1 MLTVE
6 EIRQWI
12 NNDAMSRKKQQ
23 AQKGVQY
30 YEGEHDIRNSRIFF
44 INAAGEM
51 EEDKT
56 KSNIKI
62 CHPFFTEI
70 VDQGV
75 QYLLSG
81 DAFIKSDIPELQKEL
96 DERFNDNEDFMAEL
110 YEVVTGS
117 QVKGFEYMYAYK
129 NKDGKT
135 VFECA
140 DSMGV
145 VEVRAKDTQDHC
157 DYLIY
162 WYIDRIDK
170 DSKKIK
176 RIQVWDASQTYFYC
190 QVDEGKIV
198 PDDSVELNPRPHTV
212 YKKPNDANTYYDSYG
227 FIPFFRLDNGR
238 KQFSALKPI
247 KALIDDYDLMNCG
260 LSNNIQDT
268 QEALYVVH
276 NFAGENLD
284 ELMYNIKAKKHI
296 GVDEN
301 GGVEVQTVAIPIE
314 ARRAKMEFD
323 EQNIYRF
330 GFGLNTNGLKDTAA
344 TTNIAIK
351 SAYSL
356 MDLKRNKLEIW
367 LKQFLRKLFKVV
379 LQEINDEQKT
389 DYTQGDI
396 YFDFNPEIPTNALEN
411 AQIKLTEAQTR
422 QTEVTTLQ
430 NLREQ
435 LGDELMMQYVCE
447 QLDINY
453 EDIKD
458 ELPNPDELSPYEAQ
472 LAAVVPED
480 ENAGDLIE

>member
-1 MLTVE
+1 MLTPD

-12 NNDAMSRKKQQ
+12 DNDAASRKKLQ

-30 YEGEHDIRNSRIFF
+30 YEGEHDIRNYRIFYV
-44 INAAGEM
+44 NAAGEV

-62 CHPFFTEI
+62 SHPFFTEI

-145 VEVRAKDTQDHC
+145 VEVRAKDTQDKC

-176 RIQVWDASQTYFYC
+176 RIQVWDESQTYFYC
-190 QVDEGKIV
+190 QVDNGEIKQ
-198 PDDSVELNPRPHTV
+198 DDSAELNPRPHTV
-212 YKKPNDANTYYDSYG
+212 YKKPNDENTYYDSYG

-238 KQFSALKPI
+238 KQYSALKPI

-260 LSNNIQDT
+260 LSNNIQDSA
-268 QEALYVVH
+268 EALYVVQG
-276 NFAGENLD
+276 FQGDNLD
-284 ELMYNIKAKKHI
+284 ELMMNIKAKKHI
-296 GVDEN
+296 GLPE
-301 GGVEVQTVAIPIE
+301 GGAVNVQTVTIPIE
-314 ARRAKMEFD
+314 ARKAKMEFD

-351 SAYSL
+351 SAYAL

-367 LKQFLRKLFKVV
+367 LKQFMRKLFKPV
-379 LQEINDEQKT
+379 LQEINDEQGT

-411 AQIKLTEAQTR
+411 AQIELTEAQKR
-422 QTEVTTLQ
+422 QTEINTVLNIAQ
-430 NLREQ
+430 Q
-435 LGDELMMQYVCE
+435 LDNETMMQLICE

-458 ELPNPDELSPYEAQ
+458 KLPTPEEVDPYAAQ
-472 LAAVVPED
+472 LDTVVPE
-480 ENAGDLIE
+480 GDVIE

>member
-1 MLTVE
+1 MLTVQ

-30 YEGEHDIRNSRIFF
+30 YEGEHDIRNYRIFF
-44 INAAGEM
+44 VNAAGEV

-62 CHPFFTEI
+62 SHPFFTEI

-81 DAFIKSDIPELQKEL
+81 DAFVKSDIPELQKEL

-176 RIQVWDASQTYFYC
+176 RIQVWDDAQTYFYC
-190 QVDEGKIV
+190 QVDDGEIKL
-198 PDDSVELNPRPHTV
+198 DDSAELNPRPHTV
-212 YKKPNDANTYYDSYG
+212 YKKPNDNNTYYDSYG

-260 LSNNIQDT
+260 LSNNIQDSA
-268 QEALYVVH
+268 EALYVVQG
-276 NFAGENLD
+276 FQGDNLD
-284 ELMYNIKAKKHI
+284 ELMQNIKAKKHI
-296 GVDEN
+296 GLPE
-301 GGVEVQTVAIPIE
+301 GGAVNVQTVDIPIE
-314 ARRAKMEFD
+314 ARRAKMEVD

-330 GFGLNTNGLKDTAA
+330 GFGLNTNGLRDTAA

-356 MDLKRNKLEIW
+356 MDLKRNKVEIW

-379 LQEINDEQKT
+379 LQEINDENGT
-389 DYTQGDI
+389 DYVQGDI

-411 AQIKLTEAQTR
+411 AQIELTEAQKR
-422 QTEVTTLQ
+422 QTEISTLLALKEHLGNEILMQ
-430 NLREQ
+430 N
-435 LGDELMMQYVCE
+435 VCD
-447 QLDINY
+447 QLDYNY

-458 ELPNPDELSPYEAQ
+458 KLPDPDELAAYEAK
-472 LAAVVPED
+472 LSAVVPED

>member
-190 QVDEGKIV
+190 QVDDGKIV
-198 PDDSVELNPRPHTV
+198 LDDSAEINPRPHTV

-238 KQFSALKPI
+238 
-247 KALIDDYDLMNCG
+247 
-260 LSNNIQDT
+260 
-268 QEALYVVH
+268 
-276 NFAGENLD
+276 
-284 ELMYNIKAKKHI
+284 
-296 GVDEN
+296 
-301 GGVEVQTVAIPIE
+301 
-314 ARRAKMEFD
+314 
-323 EQNIYRF
+323 
-330 GFGLNTNGLKDTAA
+330 
-344 TTNIAIK
+344 
-351 SAYSL
+351 
-356 MDLKRNKLEIW
+356 
-367 LKQFLRKLFKVV
+367 
-379 LQEINDEQKT
+379 
-389 DYTQGDI
+389 
-396 YFDFNPEIPTNALEN
+396 
-411 AQIKLTEAQTR
+411 
-422 QTEVTTLQ
+422 
-430 NLREQ
+430 
-435 LGDELMMQYVCE
+435 
-447 QLDINY
+447 
-453 EDIKD
+453 
-458 ELPNPDELSPYEAQ
+458 
-472 LAAVVPED
+472 
-480 ENAGDLIE
+480 

>member
-1 MLTVE
+1 MLTVN

-12 NNDAMSRKKQQ
+12 ENDRASKKKQQ

-30 YEGEHDIRNSRIFF
+30 YEGEHDIRNYRIFF
-44 INAAGEM
+44 VNAEGNM

-62 CHPFFTEI
+62 SHPFFTEI

-81 DAFIKSDIPELQKEL
+81 EPFIKSDIPELQKEL
-96 DERFNDNEDFMAEL
+96 DDRFNCNEDFISEL
-110 YEVVTGS
+110 YDVVTGS

-129 NKDGKT
+129 NAEGKT

-145 VEVRAKDTQDHC
+145 VEVRAKDTQDKC

-170 DSKKIK
+170 EGKKIK
-176 RIQVWDASQTYFYC
+176 RIQVWDHAQTYFYT
-190 QVDEGKIV
+190 QVDEGEMML
-198 PDDSVELNPRPHTV
+198 DDTAEMNPRPHTV
-212 YKKPNDANTYYDSYG
+212 YQKPNDSHTYYDSYG

-276 NFAGENLD
+276 NFQGENLD
-284 ELMYNIKAKKHI
+284 ELIQNIKAKKHI
-296 GVDEN
+296 GVDED
-301 GGVEVQTVAIPIE
+301 GGVEVQTVAVPVE
-314 ARRAKMEFD
+314 ARKAKMEVD

-351 SAYSL
+351 SAYAL
-356 MDLKRNKLEIW
+356 MDLKRNKVEIW
-367 LKQFLRKLFKVV
+367 LKQFLRKLFMPV
-379 LQEINDEQKT
+379 LEEINEEYGT
-389 DYTQGDI
+389 AYTQGDI
-396 YFDFNPEIPTNALEN
+396 YFEFNPEIPTNALEN
-411 AQIKLTEAQTR
+411 AQIELTEAQKR
-422 QTEVTTLQ
+422 QTEINTILNIAQ
-430 NLREQ
+430 Q
-435 LGDELMMQYVCE
+435 LDNETMMELICE

-458 ELPNPDELSPYEAQ
+458 KLPTEDELSAYETQ
-472 LAAVVPED
+472 LEAVVPE
-480 ENAGDLIE
+480 GDVVE

>member
-1 MLTVE
+1 MLTVQ

-12 NNDAMSRKKQQ
+12 DNDAMSQKKQQ
-23 AQKGVQY
+23 AKKGVQY
-30 YEGEHDIRNSRIFF
+30 YEGEHDIGKYRIFF
-44 INAAGEM
+44 VNAKGEV

-62 CHPFFTEI
+62 SHPFFTEI

-162 WYIDRIDK
+162 WYIDRVDK

-176 RIQVWDASQTYFYC
+176 RIQVWDDTQTYFYC
-190 QVDEGKIV
+190 QVDSGEIV
-198 PDDSVELNPRPHTV
+198 LDDTAEINPRPHTV
-212 YKKPNDANTYYDSYG
+212 YKKPNDNNTYYDSYG

-260 LSNNIQDT
+260 LSNNIQDM
-268 QEALYVVH
+268 QEALYVVKG
-276 NFAGENLD
+276 FDGELD
-284 ELMYNIKAKKHI
+284 EMMINLKAKKHI
-296 GVDEN
+296 GVPEG
-301 GGVEVQTVAIPIE
+301 GGVDIQTIDIPIE
-314 ARRAKMEFD
+314 ARRTKMEFD

-411 AQIKLTEAQTR
+411 AQIELTEAQTR
-422 QTEVTTLQ
+422 QTEISTVLMLHERFDDET
-430 NLREQ
+430 EMQ
-435 LGDELMMQYVCE
+435 LICE
-447 QLDINY
+447 QIDINY

-458 ELPNPDELSPYEAQ
+458 KLPTEDETAAYSAQ
-472 LAAVVPED
+472 LEAVVPE
-480 ENAGDLIE
+480 GDLIE